1 MMVAAHPIDLR
12 PAAKVGYRTA
22 LVLRPLNR
30 GPDRGP
36 DRGPNFKP
44 DPNEF
49 DLTVTDFND
58 LAVRMHE

>member
-36 DRGPNFKP
+36 NFKP